1 MLEERVDELAAAQ
14 RALAAALSGRGQLVV
29 VEGGIGAGKSALLAA
44 VAGLGAAAGMW
55 VSSAHATR
63 LEREFGGA
71 VVRQLLCPVLAV
83 TPASGAAGWLAGPA
97 AAAAPLFS
105 DDPTVLAAVSRLQH
119 DPDVGYGLRL
129 VVRRICAQRPLLL
142 VVDDLQ
148 RADALSL
155 AFLAD
160 LVGCRDEVPL
170 VLAVAVQHETTDAQT
185 VPVDELVHA
194 ADVVLR
200 PAPLSEPAVAGIL
213 RSVGRDPHD
222 AAGIHRASRGNP
234 LVVRSLVGTGGQ
246 PSGCPS
252 PLRERLVQAF
262 EVLTAD
268 VRAYARAM
276 VLLPPGAG
284 PATVSAVAGLDE
296 AQSRFARRFL
306 DRLGLLRPGLRG
318 YAQAVVED
326 AMSPAELDEFH
337 RRAAGALDSAGYPVD
352 EVADECLAVSGTPPD
367 CAARVLPAAARAALR
382 AHDPHRAVRYLR
394 RALIDCPVDGPERSR
409 LLARLAEA
417 ELWTDPVA
425 AMRHVGR
432 AARLTDDVRS
442 RAAMLS
448 RLTPIALTGADDLSG
463 LIDAAARALPGTP
476 GSPPVDRELALRLEA
491 RRRFRDLDD
500 GEALRDTL
508 GRWAGYGSR
517 PPIDTEAER
526 ELAAV
531 LLYAATLTV
540 RTSASQV
547 GPLAARLLEH
557 LPYRPLLAH
566 TPAPLAVACAL
577 AAGELVDVAD
587 WLSTALLPDGRR
599 TPDDLLLTLIGRATL
614 HWLRGAVA
622 DCRRD
627 LLEAARLARG
637 AGATLDPTGAI
648 GLVSTALK
656 LADRKILDQVA
667 RVWPDPTAAPRP
679 HLRLLAQT
687 LRAALALD
695 RGPTPA
701 EWDDWEQCLAEL
713 ERLGWRN
720 PALLPVGSWSV
731 RALVAAGR
739 GRRARELMEREY
751 DRATWWGSPI
761 PVGRALRSLG
771 RLTEGPAGVDLI
783 ARSADV
789 LAESGNDAE
798 LGRTLIEYGVRLRA
812 VGRPDAA
819 DQVVRGMRLARRAGA
834 DEVADRAAALLG
846 EPGRGGAPLTPAE
859 LKVAR
864 LSAGGSSNRQI
875 AELLG
880 VTRRAVEKNLTSC
893 YRKLG
898 VPGRAML
905 AAKLAELFPAGEAV
919 NGEPLR

>member
-1 MLEERVDELAAAQ
+1 MLEERSEELTAAQ

-29 VEGGIGAGKSALLAA
+29 IEGGIGAGKSALLAA
-44 VAGLGAAAGMW
+44 VAGLGAATGMW
-55 VSSAHATR
+55 VSNAHATR

-71 VVRQLLCPVLAV
+71 VVRQLLCPVLAAA
-83 TPASGAAGWLAGPA
+83 PASTAEGWLAGAA

-105 DDPTVLAAVSRLQH
+105 DNPTVLAAVSRLQH
-119 DPDVGYGLRL
+119 DPDVGYALRL
-129 VVRRICAQRPLLL
+129 LVRRICAHHPLLL

-148 RADALSL
+148 RADPLSL

-160 LVGCRDEVPL
+160 LVGCRDELPL
-170 VLAVAVQHETTDAQT
+170 VLAVAVQYETAVAEAT
-185 VPVDELVHA
+185 PVDEVVHA

-213 RSVGRDPHD
+213 RSIGRDPDD
-222 AAGIHRASRGNP
+222 AAAIHRASRGNP

-262 EVLTAD
+262 EALTTD
-268 VRAYARAM
+268 VRSYARAM
-276 VLLPPGAG
+276 VLLPTGAG
-284 PATVSAVAGLDE
+284 PATVAAVAGLDE
-296 AQSRFARRFL
+296 VQSRMARRCL
-306 DRLGLLRPGLRG
+306 DRLGLLRAGLRG
-318 YAQAVVED
+318 YAQVVVED

-337 RRAAGALDSAGYPVD
+337 RRAAEALDAAGYPVA
-352 EVADECLAVSGTPPD
+352 EVADECMAVSGPSPR
-367 CAARVLPAAARAALR
+367 CATRVLPAAARAALR
-382 AHDPHRAVRYLR
+382 AHDPVRAVRYLR
-394 RALIDCPVDGPERSR
+394 RALIDCTVDGADRAR

-417 ELWTDPVA
+417 ELRTNPVA
-425 AMRHVGR
+425 AVRHVGR
-432 AARLTDDVRS
+432 AARLTEDVRS
-442 RAAMLS
+442 RAAILS

-463 LIDAAARALPGTP
+463 LIDAAARALAASP
-476 GSPPVDRELALRLEA
+476 GSLPVDRELALRLEA

-500 GEALRDTL
+500 GDALRDTL
-508 GRWAGYGSR
+508 GRWGGFGSR

-540 RTSASQV
+540 RASANQV

-577 AAGELVDVAD
+577 AAGEAADVAD
-587 WLSTALLPDGRR
+587 WLSTALLPGGRR
-599 TPDDLLLTLIGRATL
+599 TPEDLLLTLIGRATL
-614 HWLRGAVA
+614 HWLRGNVA
-622 DCRRD
+622 DCRHD
-627 LLEAARLARG
+627 LLRATRLAKG
-637 AGATLDPTGAI
+637 AGARLDPTGAI

-656 LADRKILDQVA
+656 VADRQILDLLAQA
-667 RVWPDPTAAPRP
+667 WPDPTAAPRP

-695 RGPTPA
+695 RGPTPTG
-701 EWDDWEQCLAEL
+701 WDDWEQCLAEL

-720 PALLPVGSWSV
+720 PALLPVGSWSA

-739 GRRARELMEREY
+739 PGRARELMEREY
-751 DRATWWGSPI
+751 DQATWWGSPI
-761 PVGRALRSLG
+761 PVGRALRILG

-783 ARSADV
+783 AQSADV

-798 LGRTLIEYGVRLRA
+798 LARTLVEYGVRLRA
-812 VGRPDAA
+812 AGRPNAA
-819 DQVVRGMRLARRAGA
+819 EQVVRGMRLARRAGA
-834 DEVADRAAALLG
+834 EEVADRAAALLG
-846 EPGRGGAPLTPAE
+846 EPGRNGAPLTPAE

-898 VPGRAML
+898 VPGRSML
-905 AAKLAELFPAGEAV
+905 AAKLAELFPAAEPV
-919 NGEPLR
+919 DDEPLR